1 MSLVLVDLL
10 LRILNKVVK
19 RSKCIL
25 KLVRLIDLFD
35 HSLFYVI
42 VFLRNLINLFLDR
55 KLVVLSVLSLLV
67 LVLVLIHVKLGNE
80 SVIFRLSSLR
90 IDGLVD
96 SLILI
101 ILLIGL
107 EILSKV
113 VHLFQLILTGL
124 LDILNCVLI
133 ILIFQSLHLIFELL
147 Q

>member
-1 MSLVLVDLL
+1 M
-10 LRILNKVVK
+10 
-19 RSKCIL
+19 
-25 KLVRLIDLFD
+25 RLIDLFD

-80 SVIFRLSSLR
+80 SVIFRLSGLR
-90 IDGLVD
+90 IDALVD